1 MGFSCLTLATI
12 AFIWRCRHRH
22 GGEIMTN
29 LLFGWAAP
37 FHRATELGDNSLCHN
52 EQAVWHRFT
61 ANIKKLTWKD
71 SWVTREV
78 SVYTSDKYVPF
89 RFLAVYESEE
99 ADLDAELVW
108 TKKKK
113 PITSCYMLATSLLL
127 WMTNTTEEN
136 LHVLFKKTNAGTMTT
151 HCLTNNT
158 RLYVVSWCL
167 HHKSSQALD
176 SG

>member
-1 MGFSCLTLATI
+1 
-12 AFIWRCRHRH
+12 
-22 GGEIMTN
+22 MTN

-108 TKKKK
+108 TKKKNPSHHVTCWQLASCFGWLIPLK
-113 PITSCYMLATSLLL
+113 RICMYCLKKQMLERWPHTVWQTIHAFTLSADVCINHLRLLTAAKKNMYITM
-127 WMTNTTEEN
+127 
-136 LHVLFKKTNAGTMTT
+136 
-151 HCLTNNT
+151 
-158 RLYVVSWCL
+158 WCL
-167 HHKSSQALD
+167 FILHFPLGHW
-176 SG
+176 